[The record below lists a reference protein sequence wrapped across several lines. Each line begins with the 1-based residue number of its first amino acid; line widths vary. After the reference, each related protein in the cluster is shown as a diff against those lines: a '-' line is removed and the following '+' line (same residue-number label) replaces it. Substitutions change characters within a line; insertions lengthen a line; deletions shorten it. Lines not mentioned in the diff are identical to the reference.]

1 MKELSFVSYWDRET
15 WFANVDFTVV
25 GSGIVGLNCA
35 LELRQQY
42 PDAKI
47 LILERGAWPQGAS
60 TKNAGFACF
69 GSVSELLKDFK
80 DHSPEDVF
88 RLVEQ
93 RMLGLDRLRT
103 ILGDEDLD
111 YHQYGGYELF
121 LDKDEQLYKNC
132 LDNIEELNA
141 LLFPFFSAP
150 IFETTE
156 NTFGFKNTF
165 SQLIHNSFEGQ
176 IDTGKMM
183 RALLRKV
190 HKANIQV
197 LNHCE
202 VKNFKDHTR
211 SVDVET
217 NLGNFSTSKL
227 VVANNGFAKYLG
239 IEKVKPVRAQVLI
252 TKPIPNLQ
260 IQGTFHIEEG
270 YYYFR
275 NIHNR
280 ILFGGG
286 RNLNFEVEETTEF
299 GETELVQHELEKYL
313 RTIILPD
320 TPFEIDQRWSGIMG
334 VGAQKNP
341 ILEKI
346 ANNVYCGVRLGG
358 MGIAI
363 GSIVGRDL
371 AYLVSK

>member
-217 NLGNFSTSKL
+217 NLGNFSTGKL

-239 IEKVKPVRAQVLI
+239 IENVKPVRAQVLI